1 MCISVK
7 IHFTVDYGFAK
18 AAAAIQSFSLSS
30 MLGCILGTQLFG
42 MQSSAVSAGKK
53 PQKRKCI
60 DQLFVQ
66 GFFSPAAA
74 ATLVTEPSVAVS
86 FLKNMKVI
94 RTPSP
99 EAQIQSSSTDTVG
112 SNFSTPILTKVVLL
126 LRMKAFTS
134 LSFPTPH
141 SNTKKY

>member
-30 MLGCILGTQLFG
+30 LLGCILGTQLFG

-66 GFFSPAAA
+66 GFFSPTAA

-99 EAQIQSSSTDTVG
+99 KAQIQSSSTVG
-112 SNFSTPILTKVVLL
+112 SNFSTPIHTKVVLL

>member
-30 MLGCILGTQLFG
+30 LLGCILGTQLFG

-99 EAQIQSSSTDTVG
+99 KAQIQSSSTVG
-112 SNFSTPILTKVVLL
+112 SNFSTPIHTKVVLL

>member
-30 MLGCILGTQLFG
+30 LLGCILGTQLFG

-74 ATLVTEPSVAVS
+74 TLVTEPSEAVS

-99 EAQIQSSSTDTVG
+99 KAQIQSSSTVG
-112 SNFSTPILTKVVLL
+112 SNFSTPIHTKVVLL

>member
-30 MLGCILGTQLFG
+30 LLGCILGTQLFG

-66 GFFSPAAA
+66 GFFSPTAA

-99 EAQIQSSSTDTVG
+99 KAQIQSSSTVG

>member
-30 MLGCILGTQLFG
+30 LLGCILGTQLFG
-42 MQSSAVSAGKK
+42 MQSSAVSDGKK

-66 GFFSPAAA
+66 GFFSPTAA

-99 EAQIQSSSTDTVG
+99 KAQIQSSSTVG
-112 SNFSTPILTKVVLL
+112 SNFTTPIHTKVVLL

>member
-18 AAAAIQSFSLSS
+18 AAAAAIQSFSLSS
-30 MLGCILGTQLFG
+30 LLGCILGTQLFG

-66 GFFSPAAA
+66 GFFSPTAA

-99 EAQIQSSSTDTVG
+99 KAQIQSSSTVG
-112 SNFSTPILTKVVLL
+112 SNFSTPIHTKVVLLL